1 MTLSIQ
7 PLNLRCWSN
16 YGCSHYCYVL
26 PMKHLKSLNNLIK
39 DLGEVTLTTWS
50 SKSTGCLHNR
60 WARYISIRTGIIT
73 WKWIFGQIA
82 SLNLIF
88 DFVTPR
94 LRETFPYWQVSY
106 IWARWKD
113 WHEQFCTKM
122 HPNLCWKRSWHL
134 DLWPDDPEIK
144 KDLAWLVGHT
154 YMFSLKSKCWS
165 KLELSSENGFLDKS

>member
-39 DLGEVTLTTWS
+39 ELGVVTLTTWS

-60 WARYISIRTGIIT
+60 WARYISIRTGMIT

-82 SLNLIF
+82 SLTLIF
-88 DFVTPR
+88 LLCDPKIERDLPLLTGVLYMCKVEGLVWIVLHKNVSQPFLKMWVMTPWPLTWWPWNQER
-94 LRETFPYWQVSY
+94 SCLTGGPYLYV
-106 IWARWKD
+106 
-113 WHEQFCTKM
+113 
-122 HPNLCWKRSWHL
+122 
-134 DLWPDDPEIK
+134 
-144 KDLAWLVGHT
+144 
-154 YMFSLKSKCWS
+154 
-165 KLELSSENGFLDKS
+165 